1 MSFIESLEDLHSHY
15 GVAGEASTVKEIG
28 FLSGHYRKIV
38 ESSSFCAL
46 STSGPEGLDCSPR
59 GDDGCVVRI
68 KDEKTLLMPDRRGNN
83 RIDSLRNIVRDPRV
97 SLMFMIPGWNN
108 VLRINGE
115 ARISVDPDLLASFEM
130 KGHLP
135 RSVIVI
141 TIGAVYFQCARAIM
155 RAGLWKSENVK
166 DPSSL
171 PSPGMIMQEI
181 KQGFDGE
188 AYDAEWP
195 GRAAKSMW

>member
-1 MSFIESLEDLHSHY
+1 MSFIESLEDLHSYY
-15 GVAGEASTVKEIG
+15 GVAGEASTIKEIG
-28 FLSGHYRKIV
+28 CLSPHYRSIV

-46 STSGPEGLDCSPR
+46 STCGPEGLDCSPR
-59 GDDGCVVRI
+59 GDDGSVVRVA
-68 KDEKTLLMPDRRGNN
+68 DDRTLQMPDRRGNN
-83 RIDSLRNIVRDPRV
+83 RIDSLRNIIRDPRV

-108 VLRINGE
+108 VLRINGH
-115 ARISVDPDLLASFEM
+115 AAISVDPDLLASFEM
-130 KGHLP
+130 EGHLP

-141 TIGAVYFQCARAIM
+141 TIESVYFQCARAIM
-155 RAGLWKSENVK
+155 RAGLWKPENLR

-181 KQGFDGE
+181 KQGFDGD